1 MAQKEGINTPL
12 VVTLGI
18 ISSILLVVI
27 AFTVEGWFQYQEH
40 AELAAKWQTMSDQT
54 AAQRKAEQIQS
65 ISEYRWVDEKKG
77 IVAIPIDQAM
87 KDIAENGGKVPWQAN
102 PQK

>member
-12 VVTLGI
+12 VITIGI

-40 AELAAKWQTMSDQT
+40 EELAAKWQTMSDQT
-54 AAQRKAEQIQS
+54 AAQPAPASQS
-65 ISEYRWVDEKKG
+65 
-77 IVAIPIDQAM
+77 
-87 KDIAENGGKVPWQAN
+87 
-102 PQK
+102 PQQSAAPFPAPLPSGTFTR